1 MSLAQEGAI
10 SIDTVCGSRLR
21 LLSCKIL
28 YFTRLPV
35 YLRQEIKFM
44 EEGNMQSTV
53 FNPVQLHLLQ
63 MFSRMNSEEELREV
77 KQVLSE
83 YYRKKVEK
91 HANELWD
98 KLNLTQ
104 EKLNDMASIHERLP
118 YQ

>member
-1 MSLAQEGAI
+1 
-10 SIDTVCGSRLR
+10 
-21 LLSCKIL
+21 
-28 YFTRLPV
+28 
-35 YLRQEIKFM
+35 M

>member
-1 MSLAQEGAI
+1 
-10 SIDTVCGSRLR
+10 
-21 LLSCKIL
+21 
-28 YFTRLPV
+28 
-35 YLRQEIKFM
+35 M

-91 HANELWD
+91 YANELWD